1 VDGLEEGGEEDAPP
15 EHAEMD
21 SARSERQAIRA
32 MRLHGSINSSW
43 AGLERSAIKMWV
55 HGVVLD

>member
-1 VDGLEEGGEEDAPP
+1 V
-15 EHAEMD
+15 
-21 SARSERQAIRA
+21 RQAIRA

-43 AGLERSAIKMWV
+43 AGFVRSAIKMWV